1 MQLSGRNKLF
11 GEIIEIKRSDVVCE
25 VVLQVGENQI
35 AGVITTT
42 SVDAMD
48 LQLGDQVTAL
58 IKATEVSFIK

>member
-11 GEIIEIKRSDVVCE
+11 GEVIEIKRGDVVSE
-25 VVLQVGENQI
+25 VVIQVGENQI

-42 SVDAMD
+42 SVDA
-48 LQLGDQVTAL
+48 LRLAIGDQVTAL